1 MVNKLSKTSASSSLP
16 KIEFEDIISGE
27 GRLNKDV
34 STKFDNRKGILF
46 NENNILYGKLRPYL
60 KNWLYTDFKGIAL
73 GDFWVFEANY
83 IEPKFLYFLI
93 QADIYQK
100 AANDTSGTKMPR
112 SDWQKVSS
120 TKFYVP
126 RDLEEQ
132 IKIGN
137 LLMGIEETIT
147 LLQRKIDNL
156 KKVKKGLL
164 QKFFPLEQSINPQVR
179 FSGFNQDWEQ
189 RNISEISKVFI
200 GLVTTMTSN
209 YSDKGTLLIRNS
221 DIKDGYFEFNEK
233 PIYLTEE
240 FANKNISRMHQ
251 VGDVI
256 TVHTGDVGTSAVI
269 NEKEKNSIGFA
280 TIVTRPNQNIL
291 SPDFLSTFLN
301 TSRHKNWALSVST
314 GDGRVNYNLKDYKRT
329 MINVPSIEEQKQ
341 ISSVIKNINLTI
353 TLLQKEL
360 EMNNQIKK
368 GFLQKLF
375 PKE

>member
-1 MVNKLSKTSASSSLP
+1 MLTK
-16 KIEFEDIISGE
+16 IISK
-27 GRLNKDV
+27 RIIKC
-34 STKFDNRKGILF
+34 KC
-46 NENNILYGKLRPYL
+46 
-60 KNWLYTDFKGIAL
+60 
-73 GDFWVFEANY
+73 AN
-83 IEPKFLYFLI
+83 
-93 QADIYQK
+93 
-100 AANDTSGTKMPR
+100 
-112 SDWQKVSS
+112 
-120 TKFYVP
+120 
-126 RDLEEQ
+126 
-132 IKIGN
+132 
-137 LLMGIEETIT
+137 T

>member
-1 MVNKLSKTSASSSLP
+1 MGEVVKINSGRDYKHLSVGKIPVYGTGGLMLYVNEALSTNQDAIGIGRKGTINKPYILKAPFWTVDTLFFVVPNININLYFVFNIFEKINWKAKDESTGVPSLSKLTISNTKIFSPNIEEQMQIGKLTKELDETITLLQRKINNLNKVKKGLLQKLFPAKQSINPRIRFNGFNQDWEQRQFSELVNKLSKTSASSSLP

-137 LLMGIEETIT
+137 LLMGIEET
-147 LLQRKIDNL
+147 L
-156 KKVKKGLL
+156 
-164 QKFFPLEQSINPQVR
+164 
-179 FSGFNQDWEQ
+179 
-189 RNISEISKVFI
+189 
-200 GLVTTMTSN
+200 
-209 YSDKGTLLIRNS
+209 
-221 DIKDGYFEFNEK
+221 
-233 PIYLTEE
+233 
-240 FANKNISRMHQ
+240 
-251 VGDVI
+251 
-256 TVHTGDVGTSAVI
+256 
-269 NEKEKNSIGFA
+269 
-280 TIVTRPNQNIL
+280 
-291 SPDFLSTFLN
+291 
-301 TSRHKNWALSVST
+301 
-314 GDGRVNYNLKDYKRT
+314 
-329 MINVPSIEEQKQ
+329 
-341 ISSVIKNINLTI
+341 

-360 EMNNQIKK
+360 EMNKQIKK